1 MPYARPWLSY
11 QQQLDQL
18 IERGITVTDRDAAL
32 SYLER
37 IGYYRLSGSCTEP

>member
-18 IERGITVTDRDAAL
+18 IGRGITVTDREAAL
-32 SYLER
+32 SYL
-37 IGYYRLSGSCTEP
+37 SGSAITV